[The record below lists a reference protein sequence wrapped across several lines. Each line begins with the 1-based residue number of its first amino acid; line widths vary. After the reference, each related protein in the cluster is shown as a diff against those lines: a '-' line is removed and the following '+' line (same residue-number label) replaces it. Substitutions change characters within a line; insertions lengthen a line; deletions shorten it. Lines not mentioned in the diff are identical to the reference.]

1 MARFLIA
8 TIPVIGHVS
17 PIFPVAQTLI
27 SRGHEVW
34 WYTGELF
41 REKIE
46 AIGARFVP
54 MNLGLDYS
62 IAENVPAELAT
73 QRSKFGGLAQ
83 LKFDLEHFFIKAAV
97 GNAKDLLSLL
107 EEFPVDCIVCDS
119 FFIAAAW
126 VHELKGMP
134 WAQLG
139 ISALAFPSQDTAP
152 FGLGL
157 RPNGSRVGRF
167 RNRVLSGLL
176 QTVVL
181 RSLYACVNEARSQLS
196 LGAKTHLLFD
206 VLSPYLYLAGTVPGF
221 EYPRSDLPPQVH
233 FIGPL
238 LSPASSEFTP
248 PSWWGDC
255 DQGRPV
261 IHVTQGTVATDPEDL
276 ILPTLRALKDEP
288 VLVVAT
294 TGKQSAADLVAFSLP
309 SNARV
314 EPFLPYQFLFPHV
327 DVMVTNGGYNGV
339 QMALAHGI
347 PLVAAG
353 KSEDKPEIC
362 ARIAW
367 CGAGINLKTKKPTPN
382 QVRQAVR
389 QLLANPSYRQGAK
402 RLQTEIA
409 QSQPAEQAAT
419 LIEQLVQTKQP
430 IFNKATSTAR
440 FLQL

>member
-17 PIFPVAQTLI
+17 PMLPIAQTLI

-34 WYTGELF
+34 WYTGALF
-41 REKIE
+41 QERI
-46 AIGARFVP
+46 AALGARFVP
-54 MNLGLDYS
+54 MHAGLDYS
-62 IAENVPAELAT
+62 IAENVPAELSA
-73 QRSKFGGLAQ
+73 QRRKLRGLTQ

-107 EEFPVDCIVCDS
+107 EQVPADGIVADS

-126 VHELKGMP
+126 VHEREGIP

-139 ISALAFPSQDTAP
+139 ISALTLPSRDTAP

-157 RPNGSRVGRF
+157 KPDASPLGRL
-167 RNRVLSGLL
+167 RNRVLYELL
-176 QTVVL
+176 QTVVF
-181 RSLYACVNEARSQLS
+181 RSLYTCVNEARSQVS
-196 LGAKTHLLFD
+196 LGSTNTLLFD
-206 VLSPYLYLAGTVPGF
+206 ILSPYLYLAGTVPGF

-238 LSPASSEFTP
+238 LPETTPNFTP
-248 PSWWGDC
+248 PPWWNDL
-255 DQGRPV
+255 DQELPV

-276 ILPTLRALKDEP
+276 IIPTLQALKDES
-288 VLVVAT
+288 VLVVVT
-294 TGKQSAADLVAFSLP
+294 LGVSSAADFGAFPLP
-309 SNARV
+309 KNVRV
-314 EPFLPYQFLFPHV
+314 GPFIPHQFLLPYV

-353 KSEDKPEIC
+353 KSEDKSEIC

-367 CGAGINLKTKKPTPN
+367 RGVGVDLKTKTPKPD

-389 QLLANPSYRQGAK
+389 QVLSDSLYRQHAK
-402 RLQTEIA
+402 QLRTEIA
-409 QSQPAEQAAT
+409 QYHAAEQAST
-419 LIEQLVQTKQP
+419 LLEALVQTKRP
-430 IFNKATSTAR
+430 IVNNSSRGQDAVE
-440 FLQL
+440 